1 MVAGRFCFAAK
12 KEWKNTRKGIISPK
26 NLPFKERNE
35 LIRRNPA
42 YGQIICRCE
51 NITEGEIIDA
61 IRRPLGARSL
71 DGVKRRVRAGMGR
84 CQGGFCSP
92 RVMDILSRELGLPM
106 EKITKSG
113 GRSNI
118 VLDIHR
124 GEGQ

>member
-84 CQGGFCSP
+84 CQG
-92 RVMDILSRELGLPM
+92 RELGLPM